1 MHIGGLTYAGPQYS
15 FLFVFIFFFLLL
27 VCGGLKPFLSS
38 AKDRGGGLGGLEEAI
53 AGVRFHVSRRRKLGA
68 AA

>member
-38 AKDRGGGLGGLEEAI
+38 AKDRGGGPVGEAI